1 MVIESR
7 LNQSQLKNYRHWKQ
21 DVRVSTSHIAL
32 MARLVLR
39 DRSPRR
45 LVDTDFFPIFI
56 GGVAGSG
63 TTLIGALLNQ
73 NFQNRLNFIGSE
85 RTKETSRLL
94 WREKGSSFDTLDD
107 YIADLTSPTKKSTL
121 RIRAAVLG
129 LYRRS
134 TSYPYSS
141 PIVIDKGANS
151 RLIRIG
157 VLRKAFPHS
166 GNILIY
172 RDPVEVIEGL
182 RRKWPMLYGSLNIE
196 ELSDFWVFLH
206 STFLKECKFDEDLIV
221 ISYKNL
227 VNHSAKILENL
238 SEKYELTSRKN
249 IKAYKDKS
257 NRPGKGLRNVED
269 GKIKVLKNAFDSV
282 NKTITEREVGTI
294 NSRTRDMFIQLEAL
308 NSFNSLPS

>member
-7 LNQSQLKNYRHWKQ
+7 LNQSQLKDYRHWKQ
-21 DVRVSTSHIAL
+21 DVRVSASHVAL
-32 MARLVLR
+32 MAKLLLK

-45 LVDTDFFPIFI
+45 LFDNDFFPIFI

-63 TTLIGALLNQ
+63 TTLMGALLNQ
-73 NFQNRLNFIGSE
+73 NFENRLNFIGSE

-94 WREKGSSFDTLDD
+94 WREKGSSFDSLDD
-107 YIADLTSPTKKSTL
+107 YVADLKSPTKNSTL

-134 TSYPYSS
+134 SSYPYSS

-157 VLRKAFPHS
+157 ILRKAFPKS

-182 RRKWPMLYGSLNIE
+182 RRKWPKLYSSQSIE
-196 ELSDFWVFLH
+196 ELSDFWIFLH
-206 STFLKECKFDEDLIV
+206 ANFLKECEFEKDLVV

-227 VNHSAKILENL
+227 VDHSSDILESL
-238 SEKYELTSRKN
+238 SEKYGLSSRGE

-257 NRPGKGLRNVED
+257 NRPGKGLRNVEE
-269 GKIKVLKNAFDSV
+269 GKIKIMKNAFDSV
-282 NKTITEREVGTI
+282 SKTISDEEAGI
-294 NSRTRDMFIQLEAL
+294 IKERTRDMLVRL
-308 NSFNSLPS
+308 NGLTSYAVPGD